1 MFRFF
6 VKKREGNHFILSEK
20 TLRHMKVAR
29 VTNKEFICTYKS
41 EFYKCILEDNMAKII
56 EKLNENHEFS
66 GEVIIAASVIDI
78 KRFEWMIQ
86 KAVELGATKIIP
98 MITERVIKK
107 TDGINSKKIERW
119 NQIALNAAEQSF
131 RNIVPQVY
139 GLEKYDDVILNYKT
153 IAHKFI
159 AHEKSDNN
167 VEAHFP
173 TNSMF
178 LIGPEGGFS
187 NSEIIKATDEGFK
200 IISLGQRILRAET
213 APLFILSNIR

>member
-78 KRFEWMIQ
+78 KRFE
-86 KAVELGATKIIP
+86 
-98 MITERVIKK
+98 
-107 TDGINSKKIERW
+107 
-119 NQIALNAAEQSF
+119 
-131 RNIVPQVY
+131 
-139 GLEKYDDVILNYKT
+139 
-153 IAHKFI
+153 
-159 AHEKSDNN
+159 
-167 VEAHFP
+167 
-173 TNSMF
+173 
-178 LIGPEGGFS
+178 
-187 NSEIIKATDEGFK
+187 
-200 IISLGQRILRAET
+200 
-213 APLFILSNIR
+213 